1 MSDVD
6 KIRSAEEKVGEL
18 QDTLAAVQVGL
29 ERAERIAVAAEDAK
43 RRADQLLKVTLG
55 LVGLSIL
62 LIILSR
68 RKPRA

>member
-1 MSDVD
+1 MSNVD

-18 QDTLAAVQVGL
+18 QDTLAAVQAGL
-29 ERAERIAVAAEDAK
+29 ERAENIAVAADDAK

-55 LVGLSIL
+55 LVALSIL